1 MFFLG
6 LFSSFVASTLL
17 YLTIFYVD
25 KKIPFIDMFDNIYI
39 IYIFLSVTVLGVL
52 ISWIS
57 TYFATQKLLNLN
69 TEKLYN

>member
-1 MFFLG
+1 MFNNI
-6 LFSSFVASTLL
+6 
-17 YLTIFYVD
+17 YIFYV
-25 KKIPFIDMFDNIYI
+25 FSSI
-39 IYIFLSVTVLGVL
+39 IILGVS